1 VRAIELAAVNGDS
14 RSQLVLAVMYS
25 EGVGVGVDYARAF
38 YWYQQAE
45 KQGSPEARYAM
56 STYFDLGLKG
66 VADQDKAQ
74 AVVMQLDAALEGF
87 KPSVNRLQ
95 DVLAQVSQTAQQQ

>member
-1 VRAIELAAVNGDS
+1 
-14 RSQLVLAVMYS
+14 
-25 EGVGVGVDYARAF
+25 
-38 YWYQQAE
+38 
-45 KQGSPEARYAM
+45 M